1 MRRLVSIL
9 LAVLVGVSMLS
20 GGAIAQTATPTD
32 SSMTILDESVS
43 PSENTQTVWYEVVAA
58 DDLGGDTLDATVTF
72 EGLESGQ
79 EAGNGTELATETIS
93 VSTGGEATT
102 GSYSLADSDAETYE
116 TIRIEVDGDASSDV
130 DLVNTTDYGTT
141 ERLSGGGGGILPSTG
156 SSAGAV
162 VAVLALLGIGLYA
175 RD

>member
-20 GGAIAQTATPTD
+20 GGALAQD
-32 SSMTILDESVS
+32 STTILDEEVS
-43 PSENTQTVWYEVVAA
+43 PNDDTQTVWYEVVAA
-58 DDLGGDTLDATVTF
+58 DDLGGDTLNATVTF

-79 EAGNGTELATETIS
+79 EAGNGTQLASETIS

-102 GSYSLADSDAETYE
+102 GSYSLADSDAERYE

>member
-1 MRRLVSIL
+1 MRRLMSIL

-20 GGAIAQTATPTD
+20 GGALAQTATDT
-32 SSMTILDESVS
+32 STTILDEEVS
-43 PSENTQTVWYEVVAA
+43 PNDDTQTVWYEVVAA
-58 DDLGGDTLDATVTF
+58 NDLGGDTLSATVTF

-79 EAGNGTELATETIS
+79 DAGNGTELATETIA

-102 GSYSLADSDAETYE
+102 GEYALADTDAETYE

-156 SSAGAV
+156 SSASAV

>member
-1 MRRLVSIL
+1 MRRFVSVL

-20 GGAIAQTATPTD
+20 GAAVAQTST
-32 SSMTILDESVS
+32 TILDEEIS
-43 PSENTQTVWYEVVAA
+43 PNDDTQTVWYEIVAA

-79 EAGNGTELATETIS
+79 EAGNGTELSTETIS
-93 VSTGGEATT
+93 VSTGGEAST
-102 GSYSLADSDAETYE
+102 GSYSLADTDAETYE
-116 TIRIEVDGDASSDV
+116 TIRIEVDGSADTDV